1 MQPPGLVQAH
11 HRPKPNNVAAN
22 IVGGVQT
29 ERLHVQTASILDH
42 KLFYSNNFHGLPAS
56 VLDYW
61 PQRPIMF
68 AENSKPHKNSSFV
81 GLNELPA
88 VHNVP
93 LLLELEIHL
102 LVNKWHFNR
111 QLHRRRTGCP
121 GAVSVPHTI
130 GPVPYNC
137 TIYWQS
143 LLLTHTNCWHW
154 TFFTRES
161 YHCLYIFYILFLDA
175 RQYYNSSLSLLFLV
189 AEKTEEKEQIL
200 KFWYQGH

>member
-11 HRPKPNNVAAN
+11 HCPKPNNVAAN

-42 KLFYSNNFHGLPAS
+42 KLLYSNNFHGLPAS
-56 VLDYW
+56 IFDHW

-102 LVNKWHFNR
+102 LLNKWHFDR
-111 QLHRRRTGCP
+111 QLHRRRTRCP

-137 TIYWQS
+137 TICRQS
-143 LLLTHTNCWHW
+143 LLLTHTNC
-154 TFFTRES
+154 
-161 YHCLYIFYILFLDA
+161 
-175 RQYYNSSLSLLFLV
+175 
-189 AEKTEEKEQIL
+189 
-200 KFWYQGH
+200 